1 MIHFVLL
8 VSRHGA
14 KVRLSKFYTQYSARE
29 RARIVQLLA
38 PMVIARSSKL
48 CNFLDFRGVR
58 VAYKRYAG
66 LYFIV
71 GIDDGDNELH
81 TLDIIHHYV
90 VVLDKHF
97 GNVCELDLI
106 FNFDKAYYMLDEV
119 LVAGRLVESSKNII
133 TTNIEEQDAEMAESA
148 V

>member
-1 MIHFVLL
+1 M
-8 VSRHGA
+8 
-14 KVRLSKFYTQYSARE
+14 
-29 RARIVQLLA
+29 
-38 PMVIARSSKL
+38 
-48 CNFLDFRGVR
+48 R

-106 FNFDKAYYMLDEV
+106 FNFDKAYYMLCLLYTSPSPRDAT
-119 LVAGRLVESSKNII
+119 LSRMPSS
-133 TTNIEEQDAEMAESA
+133 A
-148 V
+148 